1 MESLHYLVLVNLYLL
16 LFYGFY
22 SLLLRNETFFNLNRI
37 YLLAAGTLSFMI
49 PFIQLE
55 WIKSLFIT
63 SKVQEVTFI
72 YSMIGTTT
80 YTSVAQTSITI
91 GDVLALIYLTGLAFF
106 IVRFIYQL
114 ISIQIH
120 LNKRKTGEAFSFFK
134 QIKVDSRLANQDV
147 ILEHEQ
153 VHAKQLHSADVILFE
168 LIAIINWFNPVVYFY
183 KKAIKNLHEY
193 TADEIAASYVQN
205 KNNYSMILLSNAF
218 GVEPHQLTNSFFNKS
233 LLKQRIYMLNKTK
246 SKKAAILK
254 YGLSA
259 PLFAGML
266 ILSSATIKEK
276 VEASEQIAK
285 LKPHNLREAVSAAIP
300 ETISKRFKSNLPVSS
315 YQSSKEI
322 STFIDDVTSSGDTSK
337 KAQGINIRQQKETI
351 YSADSVISVIEKNSF
366 KVRLSGNPQ
375 IVPKMTLQFPNTLY
389 TIDGKEANTKTV
401 DALNPTD
408 MLSINVLKD
417 QSAIDKYGNKG
428 KNGVIEITIKG
439 DKAEKLKEVN
449 SHTIQILPFPKGPL
463 YIVDGHEM
471 TQEEV
476 NKIDPQTIESME
488 VLKGEAAKE
497 EYGVKGNNG
506 VTILTLEKK

>member
-300 ETISKRFKSNLPVSS
+300 ETISKRFKYNITVSS

-322 STFIDDVTSSGDTSK
+322 STFIDDITSSGDTTR
-337 KAQGINIRQQKETI
+337 KAKDINIRQQKETK
-351 YSADSVISVIEKNSF
+351 YSADDSVFINKSTNEL
-366 KVRLSGNPQ
+366 RLYGNPQ
-375 IVPKMTLQFPNTLY
+375 IDPKMTLQNPNSLY
-389 TIDGKEANTKTV
+389 IIDGKEANTKTV

>member
-91 GDVLALIYLTGLAFF
+91 GDVLALIYLTGLALF

-322 STFIDDVTSSGDTSK
+322 STFIDDVTSSGDTTR
-337 KAQGINIRQQKETI
+337 KANVINIRLQKETK
-351 YSADSVISVIEKNSF
+351 YSADDSVFI
-366 KVRLSGNPQ
+366 
-375 IVPKMTLQFPNTLY
+375 TLQNPNSLY
-389 TIDGKEANTKTV
+389 IIDGKEANTKTV
-401 DALNPTD
+401 GALPTD
-408 MLSINVLKD
+408 IQSISLLKD

-428 KNGVIEITIKG
+428 ENGVIEITIKG

>member
-91 GDVLALIYLTGLAFF
+91 GDVLALIYLTGLALF

-168 LIAIINWFNPVVYFY
+168 FIAIINWFNPVVYFY

-193 TADEIAASYVQN
+193 TADEIAASYVEN

-300 ETISKRFKSNLPVSS
+300 ETISKRFKSNIAVSS

-322 STFIDDVTSSGDTSK
+322 STFIDDVTSSGDTTR
-337 KAQGINIRQQKETI
+337 KANVINIRLQKETK
-351 YSADSVISVIEKNSF
+351 YSADDSVFI
-366 KVRLSGNPQ
+366 
-375 IVPKMTLQFPNTLY
+375 TLQNPNSLY
-389 TIDGKEANTKTV
+389 IIDGKEANTKTV
-401 DALNPTD
+401 GALPTD
-408 MLSINVLKD
+408 IQSISLLKD

-428 KNGVIEITIKG
+428 ENGVIEITIKG